1 MSIVGMGDLIGDIPM
16 DNAVAATLGHGLD
29 SVIHIPAAAAVV
41 VTAVVVIVAGL
52 ADSAMAMAIDIDI
65 AVVAKTNAMTTTLR
79 ILFLDASLHRNRR
92 NISRRTPVATVGFGS
107 EADGRFGHDGG
118 ASSSPRSR
126 SGSGGGGGS
135 GRSSSSRG
143 CCVDSLC
150 RRVG

>member
-16 DNAVAATLGHGLD
+16 DNAVAATLGNGLD

-52 ADSAMAMAIDIDI
+52 ADSAMAMAIDI
-65 AVVAKTNAMTTTLR
+65 AVVAKTNAMTTTPR

-92 NISRRTPVATVGFGS
+92 NISRRIPVAAVGFGS
-107 EADGRFGHDGG
+107 EADWRFGHDGG